1 MLPFP
6 SDRSLIIGM
15 VHFAPL
21 VGCEGAPSPDIT
33 LAKARAD
40 LAALL
45 EGGIPAVMFENMYDF
60 PHTERLDAPRRE
72 QYRTLLAALTP
83 GLRVPF
89 GLSVLWNDY
98 PTAFAFAVEF
108 GAQWIRVP
116 VFVDSVET
124 RYGAFYADPAAVI
137 AERQRVGAE
146 HVRIFAD
153 IQVKHAQML
162 APQPIAA
169 SARAA
174 EAAGADAIIITG
186 TWTGN
191 PAKVKDVREAHGAT
205 ALPIFT
211 GSGMTAANVASYLPY
226 ISGCIVGTA
235 LKAPVADPAAHRLRA
250 PWEAPVDPMRV
261 RAFMD
266 AVVRSQHRS

>member
-6 SDRSLIIGM
+6 SDRPLTIGM

-21 VGCEGAPSPDIT
+21 HGREGAPSPDVT

-60 PHTERLDAPRRE
+60 PHTERLDPPRQQ
-72 QYRTLLAALTP
+72 QYRSLLAALTP

-98 PTAFAFAVEF
+98 GAAFALAVEF

-124 RYGAFYADPAAVI
+124 RYGVFRADPEAVI
-137 AERQRVGAE
+137 AERRRAGAE
-146 HVRIFAD
+146 AVRIFAD

-162 APQPIAA
+162 VPRPIAE

-174 EAAGADAIIITG
+174 AAAGADAIIITG
-186 TWTGN
+186 TWTGD
-191 PAKVKDVREAHGAT
+191 PAKIEDVRVAHGAVSI
-205 ALPIFT
+205 PILT
-211 GSGMTAANVASYLPY
+211 GSGTTAENIAAYLPY
-226 ISGCIVGTA
+226 LSGCIVGTT

-250 PWEAPVDPMRV
+250 PWETPVDPARV
-261 RAFMD
+261 RAFLN
-266 AVVRSQHRS
+266 AVNASR